1 MADVDTRAVR
11 RHQGSDVPVTV
22 TYQGDAYRLGADV
35 LARCTERARLTG
47 LPHNEARRTFVAE
60 PLDHLTEQV
69 ITNDRQLY
77 DDADRGFETEIAALD
92 AALARGTDSLPA
104 AVEGGG
110 TEVTGLAARHEAPR
124 IRSELA
130 ADGAVRHLLEDLWP
144 QLSPTGLLEAL
155 YAEEGLLAE
164 VAPELDDEQRA
175 ALRRAPGGGW
185 SSGDVPLLDEAA
197 ELLGA
202 DDSATEQQRQARREA
217 GLAYARQV
225 IAASGGLGVSAD
237 ELADRFTETDT
248 RPLAERAAADRTWA
262 YGHVIV
268 DEAQEL
274 TPMQWRMVLRRV
286 PSQSLTVVGD
296 VHQTAA
302 GAGTTSWQ
310 ELARSQPQLRWHPVE
325 LTINYRTPEPIMQ
338 AATDMARRAGD
349 PVPQF
354 TCARSEGPE
363 PRIGGTQPR
372 PDDSQPR
379 SDATD
384 ADFAT
389 TLARWA
395 VEEAGQGTF
404 AVIAPPERLVE
415 IAMIIEDAV
424 PGTQFG
430 PEVDL
435 RSPCVVITP
444 QQAKGLE
451 FDGVLVA
458 DPTTILSQER
468 GSHGLYVAMTRPT
481 QRLAVLADGPLPAQL
496 A

>member
-1 MADVDTRAVR
+1 A
-11 RHQGSDVPVTV
+11 P
-22 TYQGDAYRLGADV
+22 
-35 LARCTERARLTG
+35 E
-47 LPHNEARRTFVAE
+47 
-60 PLDHLTEQV
+60 LTEAE
-69 ITNDRQLY
+69 R
-77 DDADRGFETEIAALD
+77 E
-92 AALARGTDSLPA
+92 ALARHGENWSA
-104 AVEGGG
+104 
-110 TEVTGLAARHEAPR
+110 
-124 IRSELA
+124 
-130 ADGAVRHLLEDLWP
+130 
-144 QLSPTGLLEAL
+144 
-155 YAEEGLLAE
+155 
-164 VAPELDDEQRA
+164 
-175 ALRRAPGGGW
+175 W

-197 ELLGA
+197 ELLGE
-202 DDSATEQQRQARREA
+202 DDTAAEERRRGAEQAA
-217 GLAYARQV
+217 VAYAQQV
-225 IAASGGLGVSAD
+225 LSTTGGMGVSAE
-237 ELADRFTETDT
+237 ELAQRFEASDT

-310 ELARSQPQLRWHPVE
+310 ELTRSQPQLRWHPVE
-325 LTINYRTPEPIMQ
+325 LTINYRTPEPIMH

-395 VEEAGQGTF
+395 VEEAGEGTF

-458 DPTTILSQER
+458 DPTTILAQER
-468 GSHGLYVAMTRPT
+468 GSHGLYVAMTRP
-481 QRLAVLADGPLPAQL
+481 
-496 A
+496 